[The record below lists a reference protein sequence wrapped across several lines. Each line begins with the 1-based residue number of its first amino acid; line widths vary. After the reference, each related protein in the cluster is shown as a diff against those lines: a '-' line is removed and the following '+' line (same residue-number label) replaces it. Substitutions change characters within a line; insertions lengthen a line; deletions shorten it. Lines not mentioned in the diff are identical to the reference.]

1 MGALSRERGHLQL
14 KIKMGAVDC
23 FNYAC
28 SWVIWLKISQ
38 KMVRNVTFDFFLA
51 SGGAATAV
59 GAKPICQDLLMFIHV
74 SCTRNLGTV
83 PTLRVSL
90 WESLD

>member
-1 MGALSRERGHLQL
+1 
-14 KIKMGAVDC
+14 
-23 FNYAC
+23 
-28 SWVIWLKISQ
+28 
-38 KMVRNVTFDFFLA
+38 MVRNVTFDFFLA
-51 SGGAATAV
+51 SGGAAEAV